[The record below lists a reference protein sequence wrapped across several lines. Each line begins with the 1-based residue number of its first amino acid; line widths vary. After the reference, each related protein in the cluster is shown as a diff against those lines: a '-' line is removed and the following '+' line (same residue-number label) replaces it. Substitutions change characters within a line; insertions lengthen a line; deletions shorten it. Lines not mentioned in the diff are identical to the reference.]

1 MCTSGDEAYCPK
13 QIPTGFKCDGT
24 FQRMCSKKTHS
35 CLLAEYAVYEADYL
49 IPIPEPLD
57 SAATAPLLCA
67 GATVYSGLKAAK
79 IQFGQVSLRDGLY

>member
-1 MCTSGDEAYCPK
+1 MSQSLSWLTV
-13 QIPTGFKCDGT
+13 
-24 FQRMCSKKTHS
+24 
-35 CLLAEYAVYEADYL
+35 AEYAVYEADYL

-79 IQFGQVSLRDGLY
+79 IQAGQVSLSEELC